1 MKQIYKKE
9 NRILLSMIT
18 GMIVISLLCG
28 IQWRGSQKNVL
39 AWWGSIYPEFCFSE
53 WDQYGCDVEKFPSE
67 QRPKISFWLAK
78 AIERWYDI
86 DMFGKVHFTFSNI

>member
-1 MKQIYKKE
+1 MKQIYKKKQNSALYD
-9 NRILLSMIT
+9 NRNDSHQSAVWNTME
-18 GMIVISLLCG
+18 G
-28 IQWRGSQKNVL
+28 IAENVL

-78 AIERWYDI
+78 AIERW
-86 DMFGKVHFTFSNI
+86 

>member
-67 QRPKISFWLAK
+67 QPQQYIYFLQKLHSIFQCRQQSPSQ
-78 AIERWYDI
+78 
-86 DMFGKVHFTFSNI
+86 V

>member
-53 WDQYGCDVEKFPSE
+53 WDQWLRC
-67 QRPKISFWLAK
+67 RKISIRTEAKDILLAC
-78 AIERWYDI
+78 ESY
-86 DMFGKVHFTFSNI
+86 

>member
-53 WDQYGCDVEKFPSE
+53 WDQ
-67 QRPKISFWLAK
+67 
-78 AIERWYDI
+78 
-86 DMFGKVHFTFSNI
+86 

>member
-53 WDQYGCDVEKFPSE
+53 WDQYGC
-67 QRPKISFWLAK
+67 RKISIRTEAKDILLAC
-78 AIERWYDI
+78 ESY
-86 DMFGKVHFTFSNI
+86 

>member
-53 WDQYGCDVEKFPSE
+53 WDQYGLRKLLRGGKISICSEKFILLFRTYKTE
-67 QRPKISFWLAK
+67 LENYI
-78 AIERWYDI
+78 
-86 DMFGKVHFTFSNI
+86 

>member
-18 GMIVISLLCG
+18 GMIVISL
-28 IQWRGSQKNVL
+28 
-39 AWWGSIYPEFCFSE
+39 FCFSE

-78 AIERWYDI
+78 AIERW
-86 DMFGKVHFTFSNI
+86 